1 MEKLKSVFIN
11 KQFFYLWFAQA
22 LSQFAT
28 NILLFFAA
36 FVIYKKTSSNIAVSF
51 SLLVYLVPSFVSSI
65 LAGVIVDRMG
75 KKWILFLTTLLRAFL
90 VFLMIFVH
98 EHFAFLYMLV
108 FLLALTTQFFTPA
121 ESAIMPKIV
130 PEDKLITA
138 NAYFATTINLSLIL
152 GFLLAPI
159 FFKLFAFKT
168 MFIIFFTYLSAAF
181 LLSFLKLKEPLFYTN
196 FRQTA
201 GDLVKKFKYHLE
213 SVFKNFLEDKKIS
226 QSVFYIIFLQVA
238 LFVLIAL
245 SPGFADKI
253 LKVPV
258 EDLSFLIIFPTA
270 LGFFIASLI
279 VHRFKNT
286 PQEKLRRL
294 SFFMISLFF
303 LIIFFISYQKVR
315 LFFNLLNFLL
325 LAGFGFCSGLV
336 MIIAYAK
343 LQKETIETKRAGFF
357 GLLNAF
363 INLAS
368 VIPVFL
374 TGVLSDVFG
383 VNKIMLI
390 LSVIFLITAL
400 KIKVVDFNNR

>member
-28 NILLFFAA
+28 NILLFFVA
-36 FVIYKKTSSNIAVSF
+36 FFIYKKTTSNTAVSF
-51 SLLVYLVPSFVSSI
+51 SLLVYLIPSFVSSV

-90 VFLMIFVH
+90 VFLMIFTY
-98 EHFAFLYMLV
+98 EYFAFLYLLV

-130 PEDKLITA
+130 SEDKLVKT

-152 GFLLAPI
+152 GFLLAPV

-168 MFIIFFTYLSAAF
+168 VFIIFVSYLAAAF

-196 FRQTA
+196 FQQPVFSLA
-201 GDLVKKFKYHLE
+201 KKFKYHLQ
-213 SVFKNFLEDKKIS
+213 SVFKNFVKDKKIN
-226 QSVFYIIFLQVA
+226 QNATNIIFLQVVI
-238 LFVLIAL
+238 FVLISL

-279 VHRFKNT
+279 VHKFKDVSVD
-286 PQEKLRRL
+286 KMRRW
-294 SFFMISLFF
+294 SFFIIFLIF
-303 LIIFFISYQKVR
+303 LIIFFISYQKAR
-315 LFFNLLNFLL
+315 FIFNAFNFLL
-325 LAGFGFCSGLV
+325 FCGFGFFSGLI
-336 MIIAYAK
+336 MIIAYAN
-343 LQKETIETKRAGFF
+343 LQKETTEIKRAGYF

-383 VNKIMLI
+383 VDKIILI
-390 LSVIFLITAL
+390 LSAFFLISAL
-400 KIKVVDFNNR
+400 KIKSYHE